1 MLLPW
6 VSHFIFL
13 LSCLQH
19 SLHGGG
25 VGDGGGRDGAG
36 GGGGDELLLRIISLA
51 VARLARLDWTKLV
64 ILVIAGLPSP
74 HINQTDY
81 CET

>member
-51 VARLARLDWTKLV
+51 VAGLNSSSWLLLVSPLSSYQSERLL
-64 ILVIAGLPSP
+64 
-74 HINQTDY
+74 
-81 CET
+81 

>member
-25 VGDGGGRDGAG
+25 VGDGGG
-36 GGGGDELLLRIISLA
+36 GGDELLLRIISLA
-51 VARLARLDWTKLV
+51 VARLARLNWTKLV